1 MARNFAESIEVQ
13 HNFISQGERQFHK
26 YWFIF
31 LCSTSESHCHIIHL
45 CSHWHLS
52 RSELKS
58 WNSKFTFL
66 QPGKREIIFLL
77 NSNVVVPIRCFVL
90 IWNWKMFLLKTIFCQ
105 TVFILQATW
114 LYHRIFLGFIGRKD
128 NGFLIIKQPAVLYF
142 CDIFTKPNCAFVL
155 FSRFCKKMRINYPH
169 THVNLHFTAPTSF
182 SSSMA
187 LKAKRSTAEANEMWK
202 EITDPFISSGVN
214 CKKLIWTT
222 WTLDKLWRSAGVNA
236 L

>member
-114 LYHRIFLGFIGRKD
+114 LYRRIFRGFIGRKD

-142 CDIFTKPNCAFVL
+142 CDIFMKPNCAFVL
-155 FSRFCKKMRINYPH
+155 FSQFCKKKVYKLSTYACEFAFH
-169 THVNLHFTAPTSF
+169 STHIILFIHG
-182 SSSMA
+182 
-187 LKAKRSTAEANEMWK
+187 LKSQEKHGWSQWDVKGNNWP
-202 EITDPFISSGVN
+202 IYFQWSQ
-214 CKKLIWTT
+214 L
-222 WTLDKLWRSAGVNA
+222 
-236 L
+236 

>member
-114 LYHRIFLGFIGRKD
+114 LYRRIFLGFIGRKD
-128 NGFLIIKQPAVLYF
+128 NGFLIIKQLAVPYF

-155 FSRFCKKMRINYPH
+155 FSWFCKKKVYKLSTYQCEFAFH
-169 THVNLHFTAPTSF
+169 STHIILFIHG
-182 SSSMA
+182 
-187 LKAKRSTAEANEMWK
+187 LKSQEKHCWSQWDVKGNNWP
-202 EITDPFISSGVN
+202 IYFQWSQ
-214 CKKLIWTT
+214 L
-222 WTLDKLWRSAGVNA
+222 
-236 L
+236 